1 METDLLGKFK
11 SYEDRC
17 MVLSNVTKEQMK
29 QYAVCNEDF
38 NEIQRQINQI
48 EHIRLYSSLH
58 TKYRM
63 TTLGRR
69 EPGFTSWF

>member
-48 EHIRLYSSLH
+48 EHIR
-58 TKYRM
+58 
-63 TTLGRR
+63 
-69 EPGFTSWF
+69 